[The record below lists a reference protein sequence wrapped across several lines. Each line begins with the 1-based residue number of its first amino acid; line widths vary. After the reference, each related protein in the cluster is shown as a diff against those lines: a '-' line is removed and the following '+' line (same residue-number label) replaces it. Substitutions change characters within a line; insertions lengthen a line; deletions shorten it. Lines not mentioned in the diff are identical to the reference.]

1 MNKVIRITESDLT
14 RIVKRVLNENVID
27 YPFPNRKTI
36 SIINNEGKNVD
47 VDCELAQTPEEKKQ
61 GLLYRDGI
69 EDNCGVLFNSD
80 KDSAYHMVDMDFPIE
95 MLFIN
100 GGQIVEIIK
109 AQPGQKNIVPAN
121 SFAMNLEVKD
131 GYCDKNNIS
140 VGNNVLL
147 LGVGSSDIDA
157 DEIPDAIDDEISV
170 DMSDMRQ
177 RVQSEI
183 NTMINEDR
191 VKTKKEKYIE
201 VMTELAKSG
210 QTWKTLGLTDEQ
222 IKFFNNEAL
231 KQVIDFMKSKERFNS
246 TDYLDVSTGSYENV
260 IFDFDYRGKDVDDAG
275 FYIAKNIV
283 TLHID
288 VEVYDGNVDLLTA
301 DELGIETFDTYDVVE
316 VLNGSLDDMGQS
328 DTSWEVGYE
337 VREFIEDIIIYNVP
351 LIKLSQLQF
360 NINLRS

>member
-1 MNKVIRITESDLT
+1 MKKVIRITESDLT

-131 GYCDKNNIS
+131 GYCDENNIS

-147 LGVGSSDIDA
+147 LGVSSSDIDA
-157 DEIPDAIDDEISV
+157 DEIPDVIDDELSVGIS
-170 DMSDMRQ
+170 DIKQ

-183 NTMINEDR
+183 NTMINEDK

-201 VMTELAKSG
+201 FMSELAKSG
-210 QTWKTLGLTDEQ
+210 QTWKKLGLTDEQ
-222 IKFFNNEAL
+222 IQFFNKVAL
-231 KQVIDFMKSKERFNS
+231 KQVIDFMKSKQRFNS
-246 TDYLDVSTGSYENV
+246 NDYLDVSTGSYENV
-260 IFDFDYRGKDVDDAG
+260 IFDFD
-275 FYIAKNIV
+275 N
-283 TLHID
+283 ID
-288 VEVYDGNVDLLTA
+288 VEKDNGNYITLNVDVKIYDGNVDLLTA
-301 DELGIETFDTYDVVE
+301 DELGLETFDTYDVVD
-316 VLNGSLDDMGQS
+316 VLSGSLDDMGQS

-337 VREFIEDIIIYNVP
+337 IKEFIEDIILHDIP
-351 LIKLSQLQF
+351 LIKLSQLEF
-360 NINLRS
+360 DMSLTI

>member
-131 GYCDKNNIS
+131 GYCDENNIS

-147 LGVGSSDIDA
+147 LGVSSSDIDA
-157 DEIPDAIDDEISV
+157 DEIPDGIDDEISV
-170 DMSDMRQ
+170 DRSDMRQ

-191 VKTKKEKYIE
+191 VKSKKEKYIE

-222 IKFFNNEAL
+222 IRFFNNEVL
-231 KQVIDFMKSKERFNS
+231 KQVIDFMKSKERFN
-246 TDYLDVSTGSYENV
+246 TNDYLDVSTGSYENV
-260 IFDFDYRGKDVDDAG
+260 IFDFDNINVEKDNGKYIILNVDVK
-275 FYIAKNIV
+275 I
-283 TLHID
+283 
-288 VEVYDGNVDLLTA
+288 YDGNVDLLTA
-301 DELGIETFDTYDVVE
+301 DELGLETFDTYDVVE
-316 VLNGSLDDMGQS
+316 VLYGSLDDMGQS

-337 VREFIEDIIIYNVP
+337 VKEIIEDIIIHHIP

-360 NINLRS
+360 DMSLTI

>member
-1 MNKVIRITESDLT
+1 MKKVIRITESDLT
-14 RIVKRVLNENVID
+14 RIVKRVLNENAID

-95 MLFIN
+95 MIFIN

-109 AQPGQKNIVPAN
+109 AQPEQKNIVPAN

-131 GYCDKNNIS
+131 GYCDENNIS

-147 LGVGSSDIDA
+147 LGDVIKED
-157 DEIPDAIDDEISV
+157 
-170 DMSDMRQ
+170 
-177 RVQSEI
+177 
-183 NTMINEDR
+183 EDR

-210 QTWKTLGLTDEQ
+210 QTWRTLGLTDEQ
-222 IKFFNNEAL
+222 IQFFNNEVL

-246 TDYLDVSTGSYENV
+246 NDYLDVSTGSYENV
-260 IFDFDYRGKDVDDAG
+260 QFDFDYRGNQKDEGDTYQNNTVVIYVD
-275 FYIAKNIV
+275 I
-283 TLHID
+283 
-288 VEVYDGNVDLLTA
+288 EVYDGNVDLLTA
-301 DELGIETFDTYDVVE
+301 DELGLETFDTYDVVD

-328 DTSWEVGYE
+328 DVSWEVGYE
-337 VREFIEDIIIYNVP
+337 VKEIIEDIIIHNVP
-351 LIKLSQLQF
+351 LIKLSQLVF
-360 NINLRS
+360 DINLRS

>member
-1 MNKVIRITESDLT
+1 MKKVIRITESDLT
-14 RIVKRVLNENVID
+14 RIVKRVLNENAID

-95 MLFIN
+95 MIFIN

-109 AQPGQKNIVPAN
+109 AQPEQKNIVPAN

-131 GYCDKNNIS
+131 GYCDENNIS

-147 LGVGSSDIDA
+147 LGDVIKED
-157 DEIPDAIDDEISV
+157 
-170 DMSDMRQ
+170 
-177 RVQSEI
+177 
-183 NTMINEDR
+183 EDR

-201 VMTELAKSG
+201 VMSELAKSG

-222 IKFFNNEAL
+222 IRFFNNEAL

-246 TDYLDVSTGSYENV
+246 NDYLDVSTGSYENV
-260 IFDFDYRGKDVDDAG
+260 QFDFDYRGNQKDEGDTYQNNTVVIYVD
-275 FYIAKNIV
+275 I
-283 TLHID
+283 
-288 VEVYDGNVDLLTA
+288 EVYDGNVDLLTA

-328 DTSWEVGYE
+328 DVSWEVGYE
-337 VREFIEDIIIYNVP
+337 VKEIIEDIIIHNVP
-351 LIKLSQLQF
+351 LIKLSQLVF
-360 NINLRS
+360 DINLRS

>member
-1 MNKVIRITESDLT
+1 MKKVIRITESDLT
-14 RIVKRVLNENVID
+14 RIVKRVLNENAID

-95 MLFIN
+95 MIFIN

-109 AQPGQKNIVPAN
+109 AQPEQKNIVPAN

-131 GYCDKNNIS
+131 GYCDENNIS

-147 LGVGSSDIDA
+147 LGDVIKED
-157 DEIPDAIDDEISV
+157 
-170 DMSDMRQ
+170 
-177 RVQSEI
+177 
-183 NTMINEDR
+183 EDR

-201 VMTELAKSG
+201 VMSELAKSG

-222 IKFFNNEAL
+222 IRFFNNEAL

-246 TDYLDVSTGSYENV
+246 NDYLDVSTGSYENV
-260 IFDFDYRGKDVDDAG
+260 QFDFDYRGNQKDEGDTYQNNTVVIYVD
-275 FYIAKNIV
+275 I
-283 TLHID
+283 
-288 VEVYDGNVDLLTA
+288 EVYDGNVDLLTA

-328 DTSWEVGYE
+328 DVSWEVGYE
-337 VREFIEDIIIYNVP
+337 VKEIIEDIIIHNVP
-351 LIKLSQLQF
+351 LIKLSQLEF
-360 NINLRS
+360 DINLRS

>member
-95 MLFIN
+95 MIFIN

-147 LGVGSSDIDA
+147 LGDVIKED
-157 DEIPDAIDDEISV
+157 
-170 DMSDMRQ
+170 
-177 RVQSEI
+177 
-183 NTMINEDR
+183 EDR
-191 VKTKKEKYIE
+191 VNARKERYING
-201 VMTELAKSG
+201 MAELAKDG
-210 QTWKTLGLTDEQ
+210 QTWRSLGLSDEQ
-222 IKFFNNEAL
+222 IQFFNKVAL
-231 KQVIDFMKSKERFNS
+231 KQITDFMKSKKRFNS
-246 TDYLDVSTGSYENV
+246 NDYLGVSTGTYENL
-260 IFDFDYRGKDVDDAG
+260 IFDFDNVNVERDEGNTY
-275 FYIAKNIV
+275 KNNAVEIY
-283 TLHID
+283 
-288 VEVYDGNVDLLTA
+288 VEVEIYGGTVDLLTA
-301 DELGIETFDTYDVVE
+301 DELGLETFDTYDVIE

-328 DTSWEVGYE
+328 DASWEVGYE
-337 VREFIEDIIIYNVP
+337 VKDIIQDIILFHAP
-351 LIKLSQLQF
+351 LYYLSHLEF
-360 NINLRS
+360 DMNLRT

>member
-1 MNKVIRITESDLT
+1 MKKVIRITESDLT
-14 RIVKRVLNENVID
+14 RIVKRVLNENAID

-100 GGQIVEIIK
+100 GGQIVEIVK

-131 GYCDKNNIS
+131 GYCDENNIS

-147 LGVGSSDIDA
+147 LGDVIKED
-157 DEIPDAIDDEISV
+157 
-170 DMSDMRQ
+170 
-177 RVQSEI
+177 
-183 NTMINEDR
+183 EDR

-201 VMTELAKSG
+201 FMSELAKSG

-222 IKFFNNEAL
+222 IRFFNNVVL
-231 KQVIDFMKSKERFNS
+231 KQVIDFMKSKQRFNS
-246 TDYLDVSTGSYENV
+246 NDYLDVSTGSYENV
-260 IFDFDYRGKDVDDAG
+260 IFDFDYRGKDVDEAG
-275 FYIAKNIV
+275 FYIAKNII
-283 TLHID
+283 TLHVD

-337 VREFIEDIIIYNVP
+337 IKEFIEDIILHDIP
-351 LIKLSQLQF
+351 LIKLSQLEF
-360 NINLRS
+360 DINLRS

>member
-131 GYCDKNNIS
+131 GYCDENNIS
-140 VGNNVLL
+140 VGNNVLS

-157 DEIPDAIDDEISV
+157 DEIPDDIDDELSVGIS
-170 DMSDMRQ
+170 DIKQ

-210 QTWKTLGLTDEQ
+210 QTWRTLGLTDEQ
-222 IKFFNNEAL
+222 IQFFNNEVL
-231 KQVIDFMKSKERFNS
+231 KQVIGFMKSKQRFN
-246 TDYLDVSTGSYENV
+246 TNDYIDVSTGSYENV
-260 IFDFDYRGKDVDDAG
+260 IFDFDNINVERDERNTYMNNAIEVYVDVK
-275 FYIAKNIV
+275 I
-283 TLHID
+283 
-288 VEVYDGNVDLLTA
+288 YDGNVDLLSA
-301 DELGIETFDTYDVVE
+301 DELGLETFDTYDVVD
-316 VLNGSLDDMGQS
+316 VLSGSFDDMGQS
-328 DTSWEVGYE
+328 DISWEVGYE
-337 VREFIEDIIIYNVP
+337 VKEIIEDIIIHNVP
-351 LIKLSQLQF
+351 LIKLSQLDLGMSLT
-360 NINLRS
+360 I

>member
-1 MNKVIRITESDLT
+1 MKKVIRITESDLT
-14 RIVKRVLNENVID
+14 RIVKRVLNENAID

-147 LGVGSSDIDA
+147 LGDVIKED
-157 DEIPDAIDDEISV
+157 
-170 DMSDMRQ
+170 
-177 RVQSEI
+177 
-183 NTMINEDR
+183 EDR

-201 VMTELAKSG
+201 FMSELAKSG

-222 IKFFNNEAL
+222 IRFFNNVVL
-231 KQVIDFMKSKERFNS
+231 KQVIDFMKSKQRFNS
-246 TDYLDVSTGSYENV
+246 ND
-260 IFDFDYRGKDVDDAG
+260 
-275 FYIAKNIV
+275 
-283 TLHID
+283 
-288 VEVYDGNVDLLTA
+288 
-301 DELGIETFDTYDVVE
+301 
-316 VLNGSLDDMGQS
+316 
-328 DTSWEVGYE
+328 
-337 VREFIEDIIIYNVP
+337 
-351 LIKLSQLQF
+351 
-360 NINLRS
+360 

>member
-1 MNKVIRITESDLT
+1 MKKVIRITESDLT

-80 KDSAYHMVDMDFPIE
+80 KNSAYHMVDMAFPIE

-131 GYCDKNNIS
+131 GYCDENNIS

-147 LGVGSSDIDA
+147 LGVSSSDIDA
-157 DEIPDAIDDEISV
+157 DEIPDVIDDELSVGISDV
-170 DMSDMRQ
+170 KQ

-191 VKTKKEKYIE
+191 VNARKERYIKG
-201 VMTELAKSG
+201 MAELAKDG
-210 QTWKTLGLTDEQ
+210 QTWRSLGLSDEQ
-222 IKFFNNEAL
+222 IQFFNKVAL
-231 KQVIDFMKSKERFNS
+231 KQITDFMKSKKRFNS
-246 TDYLDVSTGSYENV
+246 NDYLDVSTGSYENV
-260 IFDFDYRGKDVDDAG
+260 IFDFDNINVERDEGNTY
-275 FYIAKNIV
+275 KNNAVEIY
-283 TLHID
+283 
-288 VEVYDGNVDLLTA
+288 VEVEIYGGNVDLLTE
-301 DELGIETFDTYDVVE
+301 DELGLETFDTYDVVD
-316 VLNGSLDDMGQS
+316 VLSGSLDDMGQS

-337 VREFIEDIIIYNVP
+337 IKEIIEDIILHDIP
-351 LIKLSQLQF
+351 LIKLSHLEF
-360 NINLRS
+360 DMNLRT

>member
-36 SIINNEGKNVD
+36 SIINNEGKNID

-100 GGQIVEIIK
+100 GGQIVEIVK

-157 DEIPDAIDDEISV
+157 DEIPDGIDDEISV
-170 DMSDMRQ
+170 DRSDMRQ

-183 NTMINEDR
+183 NTMINEDS

-222 IKFFNNEAL
+222 IRFFNNEVL
-231 KQVIDFMKSKERFNS
+231 KQVIDFMKSKQRFNS
-246 TDYLDVSTGSYENV
+246 NDYLDVSTGSYENV
-260 IFDFDYRGKDVDDAG
+260 IFDFDNIDVEKDNG
-275 FYIAKNIV
+275 NYI
-283 TLHID
+283 TLNVD

-301 DELGIETFDTYDVVE
+301 DELGLETFDTYDVVD
-316 VLNGSLDDMGQS
+316 VLSGSLDDMGQS

-337 VREFIEDIIIYNVP
+337 IKEIIEDIILHDIP
-351 LIKLSQLQF
+351 LIKLSQLEF
-360 NINLRS
+360 DINLRS

>member
-1 MNKVIRITESDLT
+1 MKKVIRITESDLT
-14 RIVKRVLNENVID
+14 RIVKRVLNENAID

-95 MLFIN
+95 MIFIN

-109 AQPGQKNIVPAN
+109 AQPEQKNIVPAN

-131 GYCDKNNIS
+131 GYCDENNIS

-157 DEIPDAIDDEISV
+157 DEIPDDIDDELSVGIS
-170 DMSDMRQ
+170 DIKQ

-201 VMTELAKSG
+201 VMSELAKSG

-222 IKFFNNEAL
+222 IRFFNNESL
-231 KQVIDFMKSKERFNS
+231 KQVIGFMESKQRFN
-246 TDYLDVSTGSYENV
+246 TNDYLDVSTGSYENV
-260 IFDFDYRGKDVDDAG
+260 IFDFDYRGNQKDEGDTYQNNTVVIYVD
-275 FYIAKNIV
+275 I
-283 TLHID
+283 
-288 VEVYDGNVDLLTA
+288 EVYDGNVDLLTA
-301 DELGIETFDTYDVVE
+301 DELGLETFDTYDVVE

-328 DTSWEVGYE
+328 DVSWEVGYE
-337 VREFIEDIIIYNVP
+337 VKEIIEDIIIHNVP

-360 NINLRS
+360 DIYLRS

>member
-131 GYCDKNNIS
+131 GYCDENNIS
-140 VGNNVLL
+140 VGNNVLS
-147 LGVGSSDIDA
+147 LGVSSSDIDA
-157 DEIPDAIDDEISV
+157 DEIPDGIDDELSVGIS
-170 DMSDMRQ
+170 DIKQ

-191 VKTKKEKYIE
+191 VKSKKEKYIE
-201 VMTELAKSG
+201 VMSELAKSG

-222 IKFFNNEAL
+222 IQFFNNEVL
-231 KQVIDFMKSKERFNS
+231 KQVIDFMKSKERFN
-246 TDYLDVSTGSYENV
+246 TNDYLDVSTGSYENV
-260 IFDFDYRGKDVDDAG
+260 IFDFDNINVEKDNGKYIILNVDVK
-275 FYIAKNIV
+275 I
-283 TLHID
+283 
-288 VEVYDGNVDLLTA
+288 YDGSVDLLTA
-301 DELGIETFDTYDVVE
+301 DELGLETFDTYDVVE
-316 VLNGSLDDMGQS
+316 VLSGSLDDMGQS

-337 VREFIEDIIIYNVP
+337 VKEIIEDIIIHHIP

-360 NINLRS
+360 DMSLTI

>member
-131 GYCDKNNIS
+131 GYCDENNIS

-147 LGVGSSDIDA
+147 LGVSSSDIDA
-157 DEIPDAIDDEISV
+157 DEIPDGIDDEISV
-170 DMSDMRQ
+170 DRSDMRQ

-191 VKTKKEKYIE
+191 VKSKKEKYIE

-222 IKFFNNEAL
+222 IRFFNNEVL
-231 KQVIDFMKSKERFNS
+231 KQVIDFMKSKERFN
-246 TDYLDVSTGSYENV
+246 TNDYLDVSTGSYENV
-260 IFDFDYRGKDVDDAG
+260 IFDFDNINVEKDNGKYIILNVDVK
-275 FYIAKNIV
+275 I
-283 TLHID
+283 
-288 VEVYDGNVDLLTA
+288 YDGSVDLLTA
-301 DELGIETFDTYDVVE
+301 DELGLETFDTYDVVE

-337 VREFIEDIIIYNVP
+337 VKEIIEDIIIHHIP

-360 NINLRS
+360 DMSLTI